1 MMVDKPKVLKKGG
14 KPRDGR
20 GFSRSELKQ
29 VGSYPKEALR
39 LRIPLDVRRKT
50 AHEENVATLKK
61 LLESRKAASKP
72 KGKPKS

>member
-50 AHEENVATLKK
+50 AHEENVATQ
-61 LLESRKAASKP
+61 EIIRIQ
-72 KGKPKS
+72 KGRFQAEGKT